1 MLKALLVPVLA
12 AGLALGG
19 TAKQAEALTAEEA
32 AAILAGLA
40 IVGVIASSNNNKNNN
55 NNRSSASKRS
65 APHYDRKDSER
76 REHRNVLPA
85 QCVRRFDTDR
95 GIRNLAIERCLQ
107 RNGVR
112 TARLPD
118 RCEVRVRT
126 DRGTRDAYRQRCLER
141 EGYRFRDTDR
151 RRDGRV
157 VLDARR

>member
-12 AGLALGG
+12 TGLALGG

-40 IVGVIASSNNNKNNN
+40 IVGVIASSNNN
-55 NNRSSASKRS
+55 NRASASTRS
-65 APHYDRKDSER
+65 TRYYDRYDGVR
-76 REHRNVLPA
+76 RGQRDVLPA
-85 QCVRRFDTDR
+85 QCVRRFDTNR
-95 GIRNLAIERCLQ
+95 GVRNLAVERCLQ

-126 DRGTRDAYRQRCLER
+126 DRGIRAAYRQRC
-141 EGYRFRDTDR
+141 
-151 RRDGRV
+151 RDGG
-157 VLDARR
+157 

>member
-1 MLKALLVPVLA
+1 MLKALFVPVLA

-40 IVGVIASSNNNKNNN
+40 IVGVIASSNNN
-55 NNRSSASKRS
+55 NRASASTRS
-65 APHYDRKDSER
+65 TRHYDRNDAVRSG
-76 REHRNVLPA
+76 HRNVLPA

-126 DRGTRDAYRQRCLER
+126 DRGVRDAYRQRCLER